1 MNAKHTTDNSLSY
14 PREIA
19 SSLADSLFVRLKS
32 ILRFWMLDVA
42 ILITTALLIFG
53 SAKVFQFHLLFIL
66 LTFGAFY
73 WSFQAFASRA
83 IFGFVVCTS
92 SLLSFVALGI
102 VSAEELIEI
111 PMLTTILVL
120 VFVIAHQRSDAEKK
134 LRQANDTL
142 ESRVTTRTAELAA
155 SKEYYRKLTELSL
168 EAILI
173 YANQRLLYINPAGV
187 RLLGATSADQLMYR
201 AINDFIHP
209 DSLEE
214 INQYFSSTVQTPRLL
229 PLPEGKF
236 MRVDGKAI
244 DVEIVMTEIVFETR
258 PATLTVLRDITA
270 RKQIERAKSE
280 ERRAIARDIH
290 DSIGQSL
297 GFLHLKLDQ
306 LAESEPMQALQETR
320 DELIQ
325 MRVVSADAYQQMR
338 HILASLMPA
347 HNMELSNIIR
357 AQSNMIAKR
366 SSFQIQVIER
376 GKSLALSSLVQ
387 QQILFIC
394 SEALTNISKHA
405 NAKFAKI
412 EIFWQQSHLSI
423 AICDDGS
430 GFDLSKMPTSF
441 GLEVMKER
449 SAQINGVLV
458 IESRPNQGTM
468 LHLQIPL

>member
-1 MNAKHTTDNSLSY
+1 
-14 PREIA
+14 
-19 SSLADSLFVRLKS
+19 
-32 ILRFWMLDVA
+32 
-42 ILITTALLIFG
+42 
-53 SAKVFQFHLLFIL
+53 
-66 LTFGAFY
+66 
-73 WSFQAFASRA
+73 
-83 IFGFVVCTS
+83 
-92 SLLSFVALGI
+92 
-102 VSAEELIEI
+102 
-111 PMLTTILVL
+111 
-120 VFVIAHQRSDAEKK
+120 
-134 LRQANDTL
+134 
-142 ESRVTTRTAELAA
+142 
-155 SKEYYRKLTELSL
+155 
-168 EAILI
+168 
-173 YANQRLLYINPAGV
+173 
-187 RLLGATSADQLMYR
+187 
-201 AINDFIHP
+201 
-209 DSLEE
+209 
-214 INQYFSSTVQTPRLL
+214 
-229 PLPEGKF
+229 
-236 MRVDGKAI
+236 
-244 DVEIVMTEIVFETR
+244 
-258 PATLTVLRDITA
+258 
-270 RKQIERAKSE
+270 
-280 ERRAIARDIH
+280 
-290 DSIGQSL
+290 
-297 GFLHLKLDQ
+297 
-306 LAESEPMQALQETR
+306 
-320 DELIQ
+320 